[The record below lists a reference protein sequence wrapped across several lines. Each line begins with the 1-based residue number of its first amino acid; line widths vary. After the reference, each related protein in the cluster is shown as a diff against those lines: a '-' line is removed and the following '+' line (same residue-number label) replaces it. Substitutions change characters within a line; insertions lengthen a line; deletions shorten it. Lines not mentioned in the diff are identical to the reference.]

1 MSQVNH
7 LYFTQISQTSK
18 ENSTLHNLPLKK
30 IQFSKDLLKLNFPSF
45 KIKSTLV
52 LYFHNKSTVDIGTV
66 VKWEVMLTIPYTH
79 SALAKPTQLP
89 LLGYRGKTIQKNSY
103 TTREKT
109 MFQ

>member
-1 MSQVNH
+1 
-7 LYFTQISQTSK
+7 
-18 ENSTLHNLPLKK
+18 
-30 IQFSKDLLKLNFPSF
+30 
-45 KIKSTLV
+45 
-52 LYFHNKSTVDIGTV
+52 VDIGTV